1 MKTKTHLTKKET
13 HTTMKILIYTLMGLA
28 VALIIFNVTLLDFNN
43 LFEGNS
49 FAAAVGIVLS
59 LCAICALLILKISK
73 NIEEKSRN

>member
-1 MKTKTHLTKKET
+1 MITLPKET

>member
-1 MKTKTHLTKKET
+1 
-13 HTTMKILIYTLMGLA
+13 MKILIYTLMGLA